1 VCASLLI
8 AGLLLPGEAARATAA
23 DGADFNGDGVSDM
36 AISGSQSVLVRYGG
50 SGATEILRQPEGNTE
65 TFFGASLAVGDFD
78 NDGFD
83 ELAIGDPFQDGHSG
97 SMPAW
102 AGAVW
107 VYEGAADGLLD
118 DATGEPHGRT
128 KYQQGLAGIPGGAE
142 TDDLFGISVATGD
155 LTGDGTDDLVVG
167 SHGET
172 LSSKSWAGA
181 VTFVPGK
188 TGTGLDTSKATALS
202 QDTSGVAGAAETND
216 RFGYAVAIGD
226 VTGDR
231 KLDLVVG
238 VTGENGRGA
247 VQVFLG
253 TGAASAYATSGS
265 TAVAAGSVKIN
276 PSAWSVIDA
285 DYSGTDALFG
295 SSLAVG
301 DVTGDGIGDIVAGAP
316 MAKVS
321 GKHNAGAA
329 AVLRGAAAGISST
342 RAQLTGQSATN
353 VVGASETNDQWGDSV
368 AIGDLTGDGRA
379 EVILGAP
386 GEAIGTKAAA
396 GAYTVLRTTSTGVTG
411 TGSFGVNQETANV
424 PGGGSEA
431 RDVFGSSL
439 AVQDLN
445 GDGRKDVLVGS
456 PFEDVGG
463 VAAGAVYL
471 LISSTTGRPSAG
483 SAVFS
488 GNAFSDSQGSL
499 LYLGWSLLA
508 GGTVPGTAVTSATS
522 AGASGAASTS
532 SVKSDRAELLSTR
545 N

>member
-1 VCASLLI
+1 
-8 AGLLLPGEAARATAA
+8 
-23 DGADFNGDGVSDM
+23 
-36 AISGSQSVLVRYGG
+36 
-50 SGATEILRQPEGNTE
+50 
-65 TFFGASLAVGDFD
+65 
-78 NDGFD
+78 
-83 ELAIGDPFQDGHSG
+83 
-97 SMPAW
+97 MPAW

-142 TDDLFGISVATGD
+142 KEDLFGISVATGD
-155 LTGDGTDDLVVG
+155 LTGDGTDVLVVG

-202 QDTSGVAGAAETND
+202 QDTAGVAGAAEAND
-216 RFGYAVAIGD
+216 RFGYAVAVGD

-231 KLDLVVG
+231 KQDLVVG
-238 VTGENGRGA
+238 ATGENGRGA
-247 VQVFLG
+247 VQVFRG

-329 AVLRGAAAGISST
+329 AVLRGASAGISYT
-342 RAQLTGQSATN
+342 RAQLTGQSAAN

-386 GEAIGTKAAA
+386 GEAIGTKTAA

-424 PGGGSEA
+424 PGGSETG
-431 RDVFGSSL
+431 DTFGSSL

-445 GDGRKDVLVGS
+445 GDGRKDLVLGS
-456 PFEDVGG
+456 TGEKAGSVESGG
-463 VAAGAVYL
+463 AYL
-471 LISSTTGRPSAG
+471 LISSTTGRPAAG
-483 SAVFS
+483 SIAFN
-488 GNAFSDSQGSL
+488 GTMFSDDQGSL

-532 SVKSDRAELLSTR
+532 SAKSDRAELLSTR